1 MRINVDRDSPH
12 FWRRHFVES
21 WPLVIT
27 VDGQSAPLAIE
38 ADDAVG
44 YVEILSTGACGTV
57 QKCHCGERL
66 MSGLVFGRV
75 EIVGKFL
82 NG

>member
-1 MRINVDRDSPH
+1 MIAN
-12 FWRRHFVES
+12 
-21 WPLVIT
+21 T
-27 VDGQSAPLAIE
+27 VVKVLTKRVAAWF
-38 ADDAVG
+38 
-44 YVEILSTGACGTV
+44 TGA
-57 QKCHCGERL
+57 L